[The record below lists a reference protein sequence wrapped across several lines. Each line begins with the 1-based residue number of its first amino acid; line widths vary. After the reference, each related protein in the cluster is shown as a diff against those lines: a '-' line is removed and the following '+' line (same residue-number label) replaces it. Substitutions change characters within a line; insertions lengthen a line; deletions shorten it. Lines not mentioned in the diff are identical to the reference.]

1 MYLPP
6 IFLLQWILCAR
17 ISFPS
22 SASVLGCLTRRNGV
36 LSLGFRYGDGAL
48 SVSPLG
54 IFAHLVSFSQV
65 FTTLALLNIT
75 QFTMGKFLY
84 LAVQST
90 SESWVSIKRMETI
103 LLMEVS

>member
-1 MYLPP
+1 MCFDKVPPRKRLRPSCFFTLPCVG
-6 IFLLQWILCAR
+6 IRACCCYVK
-17 ISFPS
+17 IS
-22 SASVLGCLTRRNGV
+22 GV
-36 LSLGFRYGDGAL
+36 G
-48 SVSPLG
+48 
-54 IFAHLVSFSQV
+54 QV

-103 LLMEVS
+103 LLMEVGR